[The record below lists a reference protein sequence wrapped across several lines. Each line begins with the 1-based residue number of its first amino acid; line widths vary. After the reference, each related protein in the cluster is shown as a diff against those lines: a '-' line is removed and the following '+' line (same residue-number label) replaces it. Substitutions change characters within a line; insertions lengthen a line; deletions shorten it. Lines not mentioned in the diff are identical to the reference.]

1 VGARVVYTGAQWA
14 DSGNKLRM
22 PSWSRLDLN
31 AGYATKV
38 GATPVRLNA
47 SVENV
52 ADKRYWIG
60 TFGDGF
66 VMPGAPRTFRLSATV
81 SF

>member
-1 VGARVVYTGAQWA
+1 
-14 DSGNKLRM
+14 M
-22 PSWSRLDLN
+22 HLD
-31 AGYATKV
+31 G
-38 GATPVRLNA
+38 

-52 ADKRYWIG
+52 ADEKYWIG

-66 VMPGAPRTFRLSATV
+66 LMAGSPRTFRLSATV